1 MRYHGRSCTSATLQ
15 LPKDQSA
22 MDETHQPLPEA
33 RQPLIQ
39 RMLAEWKT
47 LAILGG
53 PILIAQVAQMAN
65 GVIDTV
71 MAGHASAED
80 LAAVGIGSS
89 LWMPLFLFF
98 MGMLGA
104 LQPIISGYNGAR
116 TTQKIMPA
124 TWQGIYIAAAGTVV
138 MALLLTNV
146 HPILALLKLDPH
158 TAGITQGY
166 LDAFAWGIPA
176 LLLIN
181 ALRGLTDGL
190 GHTRV
195 IMAFSVL
202 STLINL
208 PLNYIFIYGKLGLP
222 AMGGVGCGWATSIS
236 NGVAAIAMLIY
247 LNRSETFRQFH
258 LIADWVKPDLAGIRY
273 ILRIGVPI
281 GFTIFVEASMFAIIA
296 LFLAPLGPVVVAG
309 HQIALNVVSLL
320 FMLPL
325 SIGMALT
332 LRVSFLVGARAPDSA
347 RLISRSSLIL
357 ASAIALLF
365 ATLLFVFSGAIA
377 SLYSGD
383 AEVQAVTIRL
393 LTFAAMFQIA
403 DVIQVTCISALRGYK
418 DTRIPMFIMLFSFW
432 GVGLPL
438 GYVLTFTDW
447 LWPALGAAGFW
458 VGLTAGLT
466 SASLLLGWRLFR
478 FQPPPVDENNQPA
491 AVGTGSGMG

>member
-1 MRYHGRSCTSATLQ
+1 
-15 LPKDQSA
+15 
-22 MDETHQPLPEA
+22 MDETHQPLPEV
-33 RQPLIQ
+33 RQPLVTRTLI
-39 RMLAEWKT
+39 EWRT
-47 LAILGG
+47 LAMLGG
-53 PILIAQVAQMAN
+53 PILIAQIAQMAN

-71 MAGHASAED
+71 MAGHASARD

-98 MGMLGA
+98 MGLLGA

-116 TTQKIMPA
+116 TLEKIMPA
-124 TWQGIYIAAAGTVV
+124 TWQGLYLAAAGSVI
-138 MALLLTNV
+138 MILLLTNV
-146 HPILALLKLDPH
+146 HPVLALLNLERD

-166 LDAFAWGIPA
+166 LDAFAWGVPA
-176 LLLIN
+176 MLMMT

-222 AMGGVGCGWATSIS
+222 AMGGVGCGWATSLS
-236 NGVAAIAMLIY
+236 NGIAAVALLVY
-247 LNRSETFRQFH
+247 LNRSHAYRRFH
-258 LIADWVKPDLAGIRY
+258 LLADWAKPELAGLVY
-273 ILRIGVPI
+273 ILKLGVPI
-281 GFTIFVEASMFAIIA
+281 GFTIFVEASMFSVIA

-332 LRVSFLVGARAPDSA
+332 LRVSFLMGAGAPDTA

-357 ASAIALLF
+357 AAATALMF
-365 ATLLFVFSGAIA
+365 AVLLWVFSEGIA
-377 SLYSGD
+377 ALYTGEI
-383 AEVQAVTIRL
+383 EVQQVTIRL
-393 LTFAAMFQIA
+393 LFFAALFQIA

-438 GYVLTFTDW
+438 GYLLTFTDV
-447 LWPALGAAGFW
+447 LWPAMGAAGFW
-458 VGLTAGLT
+458 VGLTGGLT
-466 SASLLLGWRLFR
+466 SASILLGWRLFR
-478 FQPPPVDENNQPA
+478 YAP
-491 AVGTGSGMG
+491 TGVEHR

>member
-1 MRYHGRSCTSATLQ
+1 MIFSRPKAPYTPCTETWNT
-15 LPKDQSA
+15 
-22 MDETHQPLPEA
+22 MDENHQPLPET
-33 RQPLIQ
+33 RQPLVS
-39 RMLAEWKT
+39 RTLTEWKT

-53 PILIAQVAQMAN
+53 PILIAQLAQMAN

-80 LAAVGIGSS
+80 LAGVGIGSS

-98 MGMLGA
+98 MGLLGA

-116 TTQKIMPA
+116 TTGKIMPA
-124 TWQGIYIAAAGTVV
+124 TWQGLYIALAGTVV
-138 MALLLTNV
+138 MVLLLTNV
-146 HPILALLKLDPH
+146 QPVLSMLKMEPT

-176 LLLIN
+176 MLLMN

-195 IMAFSVL
+195 VMAFSVL

-222 AMGGVGCGWATSIS
+222 AMGGVGCGWATSLS
-236 NGVAAIAMLIY
+236 NGTAAIALLVY
-247 LNRSETFRQFH
+247 LNYSKTFRAFH
-258 LIADWVKPDLAGIRY
+258 ILADWVKPNWQGIRY

-281 GFTIFVEASMFAIIA
+281 GFTIFVEASMFSVIA

-332 LRVSFLVGARAPDSA
+332 LRVSFLIGARAPDTA

-357 ASAIALLF
+357 ASAIALIF
-365 ATLLFVFSGAIA
+365 ASALYVFSGPIA
-377 SLYSGD
+377 ALYSSD
-383 AEVQAVTIRL
+383 AEVQAVTVRL

-432 GVGLPL
+432 GIGLPL
-438 GYVLTFTDW
+438 GYFLTFTDA
-447 LWPALGAAGFW
+447 LLPALGAAGFW

-478 FQPPPVDENNQPA
+478 YRPA
-491 AVGTGSGMG
+491 PEPA

>member
-1 MRYHGRSCTSATLQ
+1 
-15 LPKDQSA
+15 
-22 MDETHQPLPEA
+22 MDETHQPLPEL
-33 RQPLIQ
+33 RQPLVA
-39 RMLAEWKT
+39 RTLTEWRT

-53 PILIAQVAQMAN
+53 PILIAQLAQMAN
-65 GVIDTV
+65 GVIDTI

-104 LQPIISGYNGAR
+104 LQPIVSGYNGAR
-116 TTQKIMPA
+116 EVEKIMPA
-124 TWQGIYIAAAGTVV
+124 TWQGLYLAAAGSVI
-138 MALLLTNV
+138 MIGLLTHV
-146 HPILALLKLDPH
+146 HPVLALLNLEAN
-158 TAGITQGY
+158 TARITQGY
-166 LDAFAWGIPA
+166 LNAFAWGIPA
-176 LLLIN
+176 LLLMT

-208 PLNYIFIYGKLGLP
+208 PMNYIFIYGKLGLP
-222 AMGGVGCGWATSIS
+222 AFGGVGCGWATSIS
-236 NGVAAIAMLIY
+236 NGVAAAALLVY
-247 LNRSETFRQFH
+247 LNRSRVYRQFH
-258 LIADWVKPDLAGIRY
+258 LIADWVKPDLAGMRY
-273 ILRIGVPI
+273 ILGIGVPI
-281 GFTIFVEASMFAIIA
+281 GFTIFVEASLFSVIA

-332 LRVSFLVGARAPDSA
+332 LRVSFLMGARAPATA

-357 ASAIALLF
+357 AAATALVFAI
-365 ATLLFVFSGAIA
+365 LLFVFSGEIA
-377 SLYSGD
+377 ALYTSD
-383 AEVQAVTIRL
+383 SEVQAVTVRL
-393 LTFAAMFQIA
+393 LMFAALFQIA

-432 GVGLPL
+432 GVGMPL
-438 GYVLTFTDW
+438 GYLLTFTDW
-447 LWPALGAAGFW
+447 LVPAMGAAGFW
-458 VGLTAGLT
+458 VGLTGGLA
-466 SASLLLGWRLFR
+466 SASILLGWRLFLYAPDGG
-478 FQPPPVDENNQPA
+478 QAVSA
-491 AVGTGSGMG
+491 AGSSPS

>member
-1 MRYHGRSCTSATLQ
+1 
-15 LPKDQSA
+15 
-22 MDETHQPLPEA
+22 MDESHQPLPER
-33 RQPLIQ
+33 RQPLVT
-39 RMLAEWKT
+39 RTLAEWRT

-53 PILIAQVAQMAN
+53 PILIAQIAQMAN

-98 MGMLGA
+98 MGLLGA

-116 TTQKIMPA
+116 TLDRIMPT
-124 TWQGIYIAAAGTVV
+124 TWQGLYLAGAGSVI
-138 MALLLTNV
+138 MIALLTQV
-146 HPILALLKLDPH
+146 HPVLALLNLEPR

-166 LDAFAWGIPA
+166 LDAFAWGVPA
-176 LLLIN
+176 MLLMT

-222 AMGGVGCGWATSIS
+222 AMGGVGCGWATSLS
-236 NGVAAIAMLIY
+236 NGIAALALLVY
-247 LNRSETFRQFH
+247 LNRSETYRRFH
-258 LIADWVKPDLAGIRY
+258 LLADWEAPKLADLGY

-281 GFTIFVEASMFAIIA
+281 GFTIFVEASMFSVIA

-332 LRVSFLVGARAPDSA
+332 LRVSFLMGAGAPDTA
-347 RLISRSSLIL
+347 RLISRSSLLL
-357 ASAIALLF
+357 AAATALVFALLLWLFSEQIAALYTGEAEVREVTVRLLLF
-365 ATLLFVFSGAIA
+365 AAL
-377 SLYSGD
+377 
-383 AEVQAVTIRL
+383 
-393 LTFAAMFQIA
+393 FQIA

-432 GVGLPL
+432 GLGLPL
-438 GYVLTFTDW
+438 GYALTFTD
-447 LWPALGAAGFW
+447 LIWPAMGAAGFW
-458 VGLTAGLT
+458 VGLTGGLT
-466 SASLLLGWRLFR
+466 SASMLLGWRLFR
-478 FQPPPVDENNQPA
+478 YAPGPDRQK
-491 AVGTGSGMG
+491 

>member
-1 MRYHGRSCTSATLQ
+1 MLVLFKKQTTIAHHSEAAGPVRF
-15 LPKDQSA
+15 
-22 MDETHQPLPEA
+22 MDETHQPLPEIQ
-33 RQPLIQ
+33 QPLIT
-39 RMLAEWKT
+39 RTLIEWRT

-116 TTQKIMPA
+116 ALDKIMPA
-124 TWQGIYIAAAGTVV
+124 TWQGLYLAVV
-138 MALLLTNV
+138 GSVIMILLLTHV
-146 HPILALLKLDPH
+146 HPVLALLNLETD
-158 TAGITQGY
+158 TARITQGY
-166 LDAFAWGIPA
+166 LDAFAWGVPA
-176 LLLIN
+176 LLLMT

-195 IMAFSVL
+195 IMMFSVL

-222 AMGGVGCGWATSIS
+222 AMGGIGCGWATSIS
-236 NGVAAIAMLIY
+236 NGTAAVALLVY
-247 LNRSETFRQFH
+247 LNRSRAYQQFR
-258 LIADWVKPDLAGIRY
+258 LLADRAMPDKHNLRY
-273 ILRIGVPI
+273 ILSLGVPI
-281 GFTIFVEASMFAIIA
+281 GFTIFVEASMFSVIA

-332 LRVSFLVGARAPDSA
+332 LLVSFLLGAGTPDTA

-357 ASAIALLF
+357 AGITALVF
-365 ATLLFVFSGAIA
+365 ASLLWVFSAGIA
-377 SLYSGD
+377 ALYTSD
-383 AEVQAVTIRL
+383 ADVQQVTVRL
-393 LTFAAMFQIA
+393 LTFAAAFQIV

-418 DTRIPMFIMLFSFW
+418 DTRIPMLIMLFSFW

-438 GYVLTFTDW
+438 GYFLTFTDT
-447 LWPALGAAGFW
+447 LWPAMGAAGFW
-458 VGLTAGLT
+458 VGLTGGLT
-466 SASLLLGWRLFR
+466 SASILLGWRLFR
-478 FQPPPVDENNQPA
+478 HAPA
-491 AVGTGSGMG
+491 GLKK

>member
-1 MRYHGRSCTSATLQ
+1 
-15 LPKDQSA
+15 
-22 MDETHQPLPEA
+22 MDETHQPLPET
-33 RQPLIQ
+33 RQPLVT
-39 RMLAEWKT
+39 RTLAEWRT

-104 LQPIISGYNGAR
+104 LQPIISGYHGAR
-116 TTQKIMPA
+116 SPEKIMPA
-124 TWQGIYIAAAGTVV
+124 VWQGLYLAIAGSVV
-138 MALLLTNV
+138 MIFLLTHV
-146 HPILALLKLDPH
+146 HPILALLNLEAN
-158 TAGITQGY
+158 TARITKGY
-166 LDAFAWGIPA
+166 LDAFAWGVPA
-176 LLLIN
+176 LLLMT

-195 IMAFSVL
+195 IMMFSVL

-208 PLNYIFIYGKLGLP
+208 PLNYMFIYGKLGLP
-222 AMGGVGCGWATSIS
+222 AMGGIGCGWATSIS
-236 NGVAAIAMLIY
+236 NGIAAVALLVY
-247 LNRSETFRQFH
+247 LNRSRVFQHFR
-258 LIADWVKPDLAGIRY
+258 LLADRARPDIKNLRY
-273 ILRIGVPI
+273 ILSIGMPI
-281 GFTIFVEASMFAIIA
+281 GFTIFVETSMFSVIA
-296 LFLAPLGPVVVAG
+296 LFLVPLGPVIVAG

-332 LRVSFLVGARAPDSA
+332 LRVSFLLGAETPDTA

-357 ASAIALLF
+357 AGAIALIF
-365 ATLLFVFSGAIA
+365 ASLLWVFSGGIA
-377 SLYSGD
+377 ALYTSD
-383 AEVQAVTIRL
+383 IDVQQVTIRL
-393 LTFAAMFQIA
+393 LVFAAAFQIV
-403 DVIQVTCISALRGYK
+403 DVIQVICISALRGYK

-438 GYVLTFTDW
+438 GYLLTFTDI
-447 LWPALGAAGFW
+447 LWPAMGAAGFW
-458 VGLTAGLT
+458 VGLTGGLT
-466 SASLLLGWRLFR
+466 SASILLGWRLFR
-478 FQPPPVDENNQPA
+478 HAPV
-491 AVGTGSGMG
+491 SLKK

>member
-1 MRYHGRSCTSATLQ
+1 
-15 LPKDQSA
+15 
-22 MDETHQPLPEA
+22 MDDIHQPLPA
-33 RQPLIQ
+33 TRQPLI
-39 RMLAEWKT
+39 RRTLTEWKT
-47 LAILGG
+47 LAVLGG

-98 MGMLGA
+98 MGLLGA

-116 TTQKIMPA
+116 TTEKIMPA
-124 TWQGIYIAAAGTVV
+124 TWQSIYIAAVGSVI
-138 MALLLTNV
+138 MILLLTHV
-146 HPILALLKLDPH
+146 HPVLGILNLEPR

-166 LDAFAWGIPA
+166 LDAFAWGVPA
-176 LLLIN
+176 LLLMT

-222 AMGGVGCGWATSIS
+222 AMGGVGCGWATSLS
-236 NGVAAIAMLIY
+236 NGVAAIALLVY
-247 LNRSETFRQFH
+247 LNRSAVFRHFH
-258 LIADWVKPDLAGIRY
+258 LLADWARPDPAGIRY
-273 ILRIGVPI
+273 VLKLGIPI
-281 GFTIFVEASMFAIIA
+281 GFTIFVEASMFSVIA

-332 LRVSFLVGARAPDSA
+332 LRVSFLVGAGAPDTA

-357 ASAIALLF
+357 ASAVALVF
-365 ATLLFVFSGAIA
+365 ATLLFVFAEGIA
-377 SLYSGD
+377 ALYTSD
-383 AEVQAVTIRL
+383 AAVQDVTISL
-393 LTFAAMFQIA
+393 LVFAAFFQIA

-418 DTRIPMFIMLFSFW
+418 DTAMPMLIMLFSFW

-438 GYVLTFTDW
+438 GYLLTFTDTM
-447 LWPALGAAGFW
+447 LPAMGAAGFW
-458 VGLTAGLT
+458 IGLTGGLA
-466 SASLLLGWRLFR
+466 SASVLLGLRLFLYA
-478 FQPPPVDENNQPA
+478 PA
-491 AVGTGSGMG
+491 AAVSSS

>member
-1 MRYHGRSCTSATLQ
+1 
-15 LPKDQSA
+15 
-22 MDETHQPLPEA
+22 MDEIHQPLPEA
-33 RQPLIQ
+33 RKPLVA
-39 RMLAEWKT
+39 RTLTEWRT

-98 MGMLGA
+98 MGLLGA

-116 TTQKIMPA
+116 AVEKIMPA
-124 TWQGIYIAAAGTVV
+124 TWQGLYLAAVGAVI
-138 MALLLTNV
+138 MILLLTQV
-146 HPILALLKLDPH
+146 HPVLAMLNLEAN
-158 TAGITQGY
+158 TARITQGY

-176 LLLIN
+176 LLLIT

-208 PLNYIFIYGKLGLP
+208 PMNYIFIYGKLGLP
-222 AMGGVGCGWATSIS
+222 AMGGIGCGWATSIS
-236 NGVAAIAMLIY
+236 NGVAAIALLVY
-247 LNRSETFRQFH
+247 LNRSRVYRHFH
-258 LIADWVKPDLAGIRY
+258 LISDWVKPDLAGIRY
-273 ILRIGVPI
+273 ILGIGVPI
-281 GFTIFVEASMFAIIA
+281 GFTIFVEVSMFSVIA
-296 LFLAPLGPVVVAG
+296 LFLVPLGPVVVAG

-332 LRVSFLVGARAPDSA
+332 LRVSFLMGARAPDTA
-347 RLISRSSLIL
+347 RLIARSSLIL
-357 ASAIALLF
+357 AAATALVFAVLLF
-365 ATLLFVFSGAIA
+365 AFSREISA
-377 SLYSGD
+377 LYTSD
-383 AEVQAVTIRL
+383 TEVQAVTVRL
-393 LTFAAMFQIA
+393 LVFAALFQIA

-438 GYVLTFTDW
+438 GYLLTFTDW
-447 LWPALGAAGFW
+447 LVPAMGAAGFW
-458 VGLTAGLT
+458 VGLTGGLI
-466 SASLLLGWRLFR
+466 SASILLGWRLFLYA
-478 FQPPPVDENNQPA
+478 PVDDPA
-491 AVGTGSGMG
+491 VASASSGAR

>member
-1 MRYHGRSCTSATLQ
+1 
-15 LPKDQSA
+15 
-22 MDETHQPLPEA
+22 MDETHQPLPEP
-33 RQPLIQ
+33 RQPLVA
-39 RMLAEWKT
+39 RTLTEWRT

-65 GVIDTV
+65 GVIDTI

-104 LQPIISGYNGAR
+104 LQPIISGYHGGR
-116 TTQKIMPA
+116 EVEKIMPA
-124 TWQGIYIAAAGTVV
+124 TWQGLYLAAGGSVI
-138 MALLLTNV
+138 MILLLTHV
-146 HPILALLKLDPH
+146 HPVLALLNLEAN
-158 TAGITQGY
+158 TARITQGY
-166 LDAFAWGIPA
+166 LNAFAWGIPA
-176 LLLIN
+176 LLLLT

-208 PLNYIFIYGKLGLP
+208 PMNYIFIYGKLGLP
-222 AMGGVGCGWATSIS
+222 AFGGVGCGWATSIS
-236 NGVAAIAMLIY
+236 NGVAAAALLVY
-247 LNRSETFRQFH
+247 LNRSRVYRQFH
-258 LIADWVKPDLAGIRY
+258 LVADWVKPDLAGMRY
-273 ILRIGVPI
+273 ILGIGVPI
-281 GFTIFVEASMFAIIA
+281 GFTIFVEASLFSVIA

-332 LRVSFLVGARAPDSA
+332 LRVSFLMGARAPATA

-357 ASAIALLF
+357 AAATALVFAI
-365 ATLLFVFSGAIA
+365 LLFVFSREIA
-377 SLYSGD
+377 ALYTSD
-383 AEVQAVTIRL
+383 TEVQAVTVRL
-393 LTFAAMFQIA
+393 LMFAALFQIA

-432 GVGLPL
+432 GVGMPL
-438 GYVLTFTDW
+438 GYLLTFTDW
-447 LWPALGAAGFW
+447 LLPAMGAAGFW
-458 VGLTAGLT
+458 VGLTGGLA
-466 SASLLLGWRLFR
+466 SASILLGWRLFLYAPHSS
-478 FQPPPVDENNQPA
+478 QTA
-491 AVGTGSGMG
+491 LATGSGDS

>member
-1 MRYHGRSCTSATLQ
+1 
-15 LPKDQSA
+15 
-22 MDETHQPLPEA
+22 MDETHQPLPEV
-33 RQPLIQ
+33 RQPLVTRTLI
-39 RMLAEWKT
+39 EWRT
-47 LAILGG
+47 LAMLGG
-53 PILIAQVAQMAN
+53 PILIAQIAQMAN

-71 MAGHASAED
+71 MAGHASARD

-98 MGMLGA
+98 MGLLGA

-116 TTQKIMPA
+116 TLEKIMPA
-124 TWQGIYIAAAGTVV
+124 TWQGLYLAAAGSVI
-138 MALLLTNV
+138 MILLLTNV
-146 HPILALLKLDPH
+146 QPVLALLNLERD

-166 LDAFAWGIPA
+166 LNAFAVGVPA
-176 LLLIN
+176 MLMMT

-222 AMGGVGCGWATSIS
+222 AMGGVGCGWATSLS
-236 NGVAAIAMLIY
+236 NGIAAVALLVY
-247 LNRSETFRQFH
+247 LNRSHAYRRFH
-258 LIADWVKPDLAGIRY
+258 LLADWAKPELQGLMY
-273 ILRIGVPI
+273 ILKLGVPI
-281 GFTIFVEASMFAIIA
+281 GFTIFVEASMFSVIA

-332 LRVSFLVGARAPDSA
+332 LRVSFLIGAGAPDTA

-357 ASAIALLF
+357 AAATALVF
-365 ATLLFVFSGAIA
+365 AVLLWVFSEGIA
-377 SLYSGD
+377 ALYTGEV
-383 AEVQAVTIRL
+383 EVQQVTIRL
-393 LTFAAMFQIA
+393 LLFAALFQIA

-438 GYVLTFTDW
+438 GYLLTFTDVF
-447 LWPALGAAGFW
+447 WPAMGAAGFW
-458 VGLTAGLT
+458 VGLTGGLT
-466 SASLLLGWRLFR
+466 SASILLGWRLFR
-478 FQPPPVDENNQPA
+478 YAPKELEHR
-491 AVGTGSGMG
+491 

>member
-1 MRYHGRSCTSATLQ
+1 
-15 LPKDQSA
+15 
-22 MDETHQPLPEA
+22 MDETHQPLPET
-33 RQPLIQ
+33 RQPLVT
-39 RMLAEWKT
+39 RTLTEWRT
-47 LAILGG
+47 LALLGG
-53 PILIAQVAQMAN
+53 PILVAQVAQMAN

-89 LWMPLFLFF
+89 LWMPLFVFF
-98 MGMLGA
+98 MGLLGA

-116 TTQKIMPA
+116 TLDKIMPA
-124 TWQGIYIAAAGTVV
+124 TWQGLYLAGVGSV
-138 MALLLTNV
+138 IMILLLTHV
-146 HPILALLKLDPH
+146 HPVLALLDLEAN
-158 TAGITQGY
+158 TARIAQGY

-176 LLLIN
+176 LLLMT

-208 PLNYIFIYGKLGLP
+208 PLNYVLIYGKFGLP
-222 AMGGVGCGWATSIS
+222 ALGGIGCGWATSIA
-236 NGVAAIAMLIY
+236 NGTAAVALLVY
-247 LNRSETFRQFH
+247 LNRSRVYKRFH
-258 LIADWVKPDLAGIRY
+258 LIADRARPDWAGIRY
-273 ILRIGVPI
+273 ILGIGVPI
-281 GFTIFVEASMFAIIA
+281 GFTIFVEASLFSVIA

-332 LRVSFLVGARAPDSA
+332 LRVSFLVGARAPEIA
-347 RLISRSSLIL
+347 RLISRSSLLL
-357 ASAIALLF
+357 AAATALVFALL
-365 ATLLFVFSGAIA
+365 LFGFRREIA
-377 SLYSGD
+377 ALYTSD
-383 AEVQAVTIRL
+383 PAVQAVTIRL
-393 LTFAAMFQIA
+393 LLFAAVFQIA

-432 GVGLPL
+432 GVGLSL
-438 GYVLTFTDW
+438 GYLLTYTDW
-447 LWPALGAAGFW
+447 LWPAMGAAGFW

-466 SASLLLGWRLFR
+466 SASLLLGWRLFVYR
-478 FQPPPVDENNQPA
+478 PRA
-491 AVGTGSGMG
+491 